1 LINFLDRIILAIET
15 TAPNRTVTGYGG
27 EAVQEGFSNIFN
39 IGDQIQCAF
48 IGLFT
53 GDWTCWIW

>member
-1 LINFLDRIILAIET
+1 MFLDRIFHAIET
-15 TAPNRTVTGYGG
+15 TAPNRSVESYGG
-27 EAVQEGFSNIFN
+27 EGVQTGFTNLFSV
-39 IGDQIQCAF
+39 GDQIQCAF